1 MNKLVL
7 LAIITAGVL
16 VAAGTYS
23 VFDFNEKKDDNDNP
37 LGPNPRDNNETG
49 ENTSF
54 SGYYNNSVV
63 NAMNNF
69 SFDLYK
75 QLFVSDENVFY
86 SPYSVFTAL
95 SMTYEGAVGDTAS
108 DMANVLGIKN
118 NNETVLKAMKSL
130 YKYFNQNGSYNI
142 STANALWVRE
152 NFELLQNYLE
162 KIQNY
167 YGGNASEVDFSNQTQ
182 AANIINSWVENHTNG
197 LIEDLVPASVIDP
210 IYTYLILTNAIY
222 FKGIWEVK
230 FDPDNTTDQSFYPS
244 NEEEIQV
251 PTMTMVDTDDTFNY
265 TSTDEL
271 QVLELP
277 YKGDDLSMIILLP
290 KEGYTISN
298 VKDILSIENLSSW
311 KDAFT
316 ENELDI
322 YLPKFKME
330 TKYELKQYLQSIG
343 MTKPFMHSADFSNI
357 SNNTDLFIDLVIHK
371 AYIDVDENGTEAAA
385 ATAVVIRTTSV
396 EDPPERIEFRADHPF
411 TFLIQQKTT
420 GNILF
425 MGNVVNPLE
434 Q

>member
-7 LAIITAGVL
+7 LAIVTAGVL
-16 VAAGTYS
+16 VAAGAYT
-23 VFDFNEKKDDNDNP
+23 VFDFEEKSGNKNLP
-37 LGPNPRDNNETG
+37 VGPNTPNNNETS

-95 SMTYEGAVGDTAS
+95 AMTYEGAVGDTAVE
-108 DMANVLGIKN
+108 MGNVLGIRN
-118 NNETVLKAMKSL
+118 NNETVLKAMKCL
-130 YKYFNQNGSYNI
+130 YEYFNQNESYNI

-152 NFELLQNYLE
+152 NFELLQTYLE

-167 YGGNASEVDFSNQTQ
+167 YGGNASEVDFSNPTE

-197 LIEDLVPASVIDP
+197 LIKDLVPSEVIDP

-230 FDPDNTTDQSFYPS
+230 FDPDNTSDQSFYLS
-244 NEEEIQV
+244 TEEKIQV
-251 PTMTMVDTDDTFNY
+251 PTMTLVDTDDTFNY

-271 QVLELP
+271 QILELP
-277 YKGDDLSMIILLP
+277 YKGGDLSMIMLLP
-290 KEGYTISN
+290 KEGYNISD
-298 VKDILSIENLSSW
+298 VKDFLSIENLSGW
-311 KDAFT
+311 KDSFT
-316 ENELDI
+316 ATELDI

-330 TKYELKQYLQSIG
+330 TKYELKQYLQNIG
-343 MTKPFMHSADFSNI
+343 MNKPFAGSADFSNI
-357 SNNTDLFIDLVIHK
+357 SNVTDLFIDEVIHK

-385 ATAVVIRTTSV
+385 ATAAVMKTTSI

-425 MGNVVNPLE
+425 MGNVVNPVD